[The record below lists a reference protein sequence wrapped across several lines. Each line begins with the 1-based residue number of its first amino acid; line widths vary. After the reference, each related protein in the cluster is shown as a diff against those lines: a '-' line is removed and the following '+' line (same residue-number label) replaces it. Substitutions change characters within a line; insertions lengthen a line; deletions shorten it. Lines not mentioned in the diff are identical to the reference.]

1 MGWCGGF
8 STPPQQKPEAN
19 AMNTKRAFSSAIAVL
34 LICFACASPA
44 FSQVYSVT
52 SGSWSSGSVW
62 NTGTAPV
69 NNAAAIVTGSNTV
82 TFGAGDSYTGDPTW
96 WAGLGVG
103 GGIEYSPNPG
113 PGTLNI
119 TGGTMTTGGMW
130 AGHGG
135 AGTIDLSGGVLNIG
149 GQHMLFGWNYG
160 SSLNVSGGTLNMV
173 GSGNLF
179 NFGHTAA
186 SAMNVTGSGVA
197 NLSGGISLRNGSQFN
212 VNGGTL
218 NFNNAAVSIAND
230 NSLIV
235 VQGGGVLNM
244 LSGTQTVGTDN
255 GGLWLG
261 NVATTGTMNISGG
274 TWQQNSILRLGVF
287 ASGNGIVNQ
296 TGGTFEIGGDFEAWG
311 SSPSAYNLQGGTFRT
326 TAAGV
331 QINSYSGGA
340 MTFNITGASG
350 NVTMDTPYDFYAP
363 NASTV
368 NNAAATL
375 TKTGTGQ
382 LTIGGQL
389 EIRNGGL
396 SMQAGTLETVNQFL
410 IGTSGGTAS
419 GTMTGGLLRTG
430 SLGGSNFAVGYDGGT
445 GSFAQSGGLTDVG
458 SLANV
463 IIGWNAGSVGT
474 YTLTGGTFASSNSAF
489 VGYQGT
495 GTVNVNGG
503 SFSGNVTQLGHSGG
517 AGTLNV
523 GGGSFATQSLTVGG
537 NSAAAGTLNLSGG
550 SFSVASGFTVD
561 AGGTVNINS
570 GGSMSGGASGN
581 VTIQNGGLVKFNG
594 GTGNASMNLF
604 MGSGGTVDTN
614 GQTLASANWANLLAS
629 ATGAILRNSS
639 ASKATIENS
648 NTIWLWDGGQN
659 LTIDTPAAP
668 LEIASWITSYAQATQ
683 TGIIKTGT
691 GTLIYSGNTKD
702 YTGLTQVNAG
712 SLFVNNTL
720 SGTGGVTVAAGA
732 LLGGSGAI
740 GGTVN
745 VLGTLSPGNSPG
757 VLSIASLVLGG
768 SSTSLFEING
778 TTRGTNYDGVNIAGT
793 SNSLTYGGILSFSFG
808 SLIGDNTTLDIFN
821 FTGGYLGD
829 YASVVSTGS
838 YAGTWTNNNDGTFK
852 LDQGSQTLTF
862 SQATGDIAVVPEPG
876 ALVLAGL
883 GIAAAA
889 ARALRR
895 RQK

>member
-1 MGWCGGF
+1 
-8 STPPQQKPEAN
+8 
-19 AMNTKRAFSSAIAVL
+19 MNTKRAFSSAIAVL

-69 NNAAAIVTGSNTV
+69 DNAAAAVGGGNTV
-82 TFGAGDSYTGDPTW
+82 TFGAGDSYTGNPTW
-96 WAGLGVG
+96 GAGLGVG
-103 GGIEYSPNPG
+103 YGTDISAVNPG
-113 PGTLNI
+113 AGTLNI
-119 TGGTMTTGGMW
+119 TSGTLNTGAW
-130 AGHGG
+130 FVGHNH
-135 AGTIDLSGGVLNIG
+135 AGTINLSGGTLNAS
-149 GQHMLFGWNYG
+149 GQHMLFGWTVG
-160 SSLNVSGGTLNMV
+160 STLNVSGGTLNMN
-173 GSGNLF
+173 GSGNLW

-197 NLSGGISLRNGSQFN
+197 NLSGGISLQSNSQFN

-218 NFNNAAVSIAND
+218 NFNNAAVNIAND

-244 LSGTQTVGTDN
+244 LSGTQTVGTSN
-255 GGLWLG
+255 GGVWLG
-261 NVATTGTMNISGG
+261 NAGTTGTMNISGG
-274 TWQQNSILRLGVF
+274 TWQQNSFLRMGVF
-287 ASGNGIVNQ
+287 ASGNGIINQ
-296 TGGTFEIGGDFEAWG
+296 TGGTFEMGAAFEAWG

-326 TAAGV
+326 TANGV
-331 QINSYSGGA
+331 QINSYSGGP

-350 NVTMDTPYDFYAP
+350 NVTMDTPFNFYAP
-363 NASTV
+363 NSSTV

-389 EIRNGGL
+389 EIQNGGL
-396 SMQAGTLETVNQFL
+396 SMQQGNLETVGQIL

-430 SLGGSNFAVGYDGGT
+430 SLGGSNFAVGVSGGT
-445 GSFAQSGGLTDVG
+445 GSLTQSGGLTDVG

-474 YTLTGGTFASSNSAF
+474 YTLTGGTFTSSNYAF

-503 SFSGNVTQLGHSGG
+503 SFSGNVTQLGNSGG

-523 GGGSFATQSLTVGG
+523 SSGSFATQSLTVGG
-537 NSAAAGTLNLSGG
+537 NSSAAGTLNLSGG
-550 SFSVASGFTVD
+550 SFSVSGGFVID

-594 GTGNASMNLF
+594 GTGDASMNLF
-604 MGSGGTVDTN
+604 AGSGGAVDTN
-614 GQTLASANWANLLAS
+614 GQTLASGNWANLIPA
-629 ATGAILRNSS
+629 APGAILTNSS
-639 ASKATIENS
+639 ASKATIENG
-648 NTIWLWDGGQN
+648 NTIWIWSSGTN
-659 LTIDTPAAP
+659 LTINTPAAP
-668 LEIASWITSYAQATQ
+668 LEIASWITSVGQSA

-691 GTLIYSGNTKD
+691 GTLILSENVKD
-702 YTGLTQVNAG
+702 YTGTTQVNAG
-712 SLFVNNTL
+712 SLIVNSNN
-720 SGTGGVTVAAGA
+720 SAATGAVTVAVGA
-732 LLGGSGAI
+732 LLGGSGII
-740 GGTVN
+740 GGATTID
-745 VLGTLSPGNSPG
+745 GTLSPGNSPG

>member
-1 MGWCGGF
+1 
-8 STPPQQKPEAN
+8 
-19 AMNTKRAFSSAIAVL
+19 
-34 LICFACASPA
+34 
-44 FSQVYSVT
+44 
-52 SGSWSSGSVW
+52 
-62 NTGTAPV
+62 
-69 NNAAAIVTGSNTV
+69 
-82 TFGAGDSYTGDPTW
+82 
-96 WAGLGVG
+96 
-103 GGIEYSPNPG
+103 
-113 PGTLNI
+113 
-119 TGGTMTTGGMW
+119 
-130 AGHGG
+130 
-135 AGTIDLSGGVLNIG
+135 
-149 GQHMLFGWNYG
+149 
-160 SSLNVSGGTLNMV
+160 
-173 GSGNLF
+173 
-179 NFGHTAA
+179 
-186 SAMNVTGSGVA
+186 
-197 NLSGGISLRNGSQFN
+197 
-212 VNGGTL
+212 
-218 NFNNAAVSIAND
+218 
-230 NSLIV
+230 
-235 VQGGGVLNM
+235 
-244 LSGTQTVGTDN
+244 
-255 GGLWLG
+255 
-261 NVATTGTMNISGG
+261 MNISGG

-326 TAAGV
+326 TAADV

-382 LTIGGQL
+382 LTVGGQL

-396 SMQAGTLETVNQFL
+396 SMQAGTLETVSQFL
-410 IGTSGGTAS
+410 IGSNGTAS

-430 SLGGSNFAVGYDGGT
+430 SLGGSNFAVGVSGGT

-474 YTLTGGTFASSNSAF
+474 YTLTGGTFTSSNYAF

-495 GTVNVNGG
+495 GTFNVSGG
-503 SFSGNVTQLGHSGG
+503 SFSGNVTQLGNDGG

-523 GGGSFATQSLTVGG
+523 SSGTFTTQSLTVGG
-537 NSAAAGTLNLSGG
+537 NSSAAGTLNLSGG
-550 SFSVASGFTVD
+550 SFSVAGGFVVD

-614 GQTLASANWANLLAS
+614 GQTLASGNWANFIPAGPG
-629 ATGAILRNSS
+629 TILTNSS
-639 ASKATIENS
+639 ASKATIANG
-648 NTIWLWDGGQN
+648 NTIWIWSSGTS
-659 LTIDTPAAP
+659 LTINTPAAP
-668 LEIASWITSYAQATQ
+668 LEIASWITSVGQSA

-732 LLGGSGAI
+732 LLGGSGII
-740 GGTVN
+740 GGATTID
-745 VLGTLSPGNSPG
+745 GTLSPGNSPG

-778 TTRGTNYDGVNIAGT
+778 TTRGTNYDGLNIAGT
-793 SNSLTYGGILSFSFG
+793 SNSLTYGGILSFAFG
-808 SLIGDNTTLDIFN
+808 SLIADNTTLDIFN

-852 LDQGSQTLTF
+852 FEQGSQTLTF